1 MVVDRC
7 MLIFGGNAKA
17 LENKLNLPKEL
28 SGP

>member
-1 MVVDRC
+1 MQSMSDKTAV
-7 MLIFGGNAKA
+7 NAKA